1 MVARDCFASSR
12 ALAWAA
18 CWHRAVLIP
27 RNLAFAAMV
36 RFAGAVA
43 NRGGF
48 AVRAAGDTA
57 QPGLPQAVG
66 VAADAVDGTR
76 ARFRAPARISGWRHV
91 LGDRVEV
98 HGASRR
104 SDHATVPM
112 GAEAGSL
119 FRSGPIAG
127 VRACARPKHRH
138 RERCPTSARAA
149 TAAGSLR
156 GNGVGG
162 RDGGTGTG
170 RRIWAGDLRGRAEI
184 RRPVPVPPRS
194 EEHTSELQSPMYLVC
209 RLLLEKKKPK
219 QLPAAFD
226 RLA

>member
-57 QPGLPQAVG
+57 QPGLPQAGG

-76 ARFRAPARISGWRHV
+76 ARFRTPARISSWRYV
-91 LGDRVEV
+91 LGDRVEI

-104 SDHATVPM
+104 SGHATVPM

-119 FRSGPIAG
+119 FRSGPTPG
-127 VRACARPKHRH
+127 VRPCARPNHRH
-138 RERCPTSARAA
+138 RDRCPPTGPAP
-149 TAAGSLR
+149 TAAR
-156 GNGVGG
+156 
-162 RDGGTGTG
+162 
-170 RRIWAGDLRGRAEI
+170 
-184 RRPVPVPPRS
+184 PPR
-194 EEHTSELQSPMYLVC
+194 
-209 RLLLEKKKPK
+209 
-219 QLPAAFD
+219 
-226 RLA
+226 